1 MNQDIPSRRELLRRG
16 TLALGSSLCLPVLF
30 SGCDSKDSAKPAS
43 TTTPAYS
50 STPAATVTE
59 NAPAAAANKV
69 KKEAVQY
76 QEQPK
81 GDQRCGL
88 CLHFQPESNS
98 CQLVEGQISPDGWC
112 ILWTKK
118 A

>member
-16 TLALGSSLCLPVLF
+16 TLALCSSLCLPALF

-43 TTTPAYS
+43 TTPPAS
-50 STPAATVTE
+50 SPTPAATVTE
-59 NAPAAAANKV
+59 NAPAAANKV

-81 GDQRCGL
+81 GDQKCSL
-88 CLHFQPESNS
+88 CLHFQPESNR

-112 ILWTKK
+112 ILWVKK

>member
-1 MNQDIPSRRELLRRG
+1 MNQDIPSRRELLRG
-16 TLALGSSLCLPVLF
+16 TLALGSSLCLPAVF
-30 SGCDSKDSAKPAS
+30 SGCDSKSTGKTSS
-43 TTTPAYS
+43 TTTAPS
-50 STPAATVTE
+50 SPPPAATVIK
-59 NAPAAAANKV
+59 NAPAAANKV

-76 QEQPK
+76 QGQAK
-81 GDQRCGL
+81 GDQKCSL

-98 CQLVEGQISPDGWC
+98 CKLVEGSISPDGWC

>member
-1 MNQDIPSRRELLRRG
+1 MSQDIPSRRELLRG
-16 TLALGSSLCLPVLF
+16 TLALGSGLCLPALF
-30 SGCDSKDSAKPAS
+30 SGCDSKDSAQPAS
-43 TTTPAYS
+43 TTTPA
-50 STPAATVTE
+50 TAPTTAATVTE

-76 QEQPK
+76 QKQPK

-98 CQLVEGQISPDGWC
+98 CKLVEGQISPNGWC
-112 ILWTKK
+112 ILWAKK